1 MKKISATQRLVA
13 TGAIVVFSLLSG
25 CAAPQNLQPKILT
38 VEQSIQSA
46 KAVNAETYSPEAL
59 KTAEGKLAEAQS
71 AVAAQN
77 VATAARLL
85 DEAISD
91 AEYAGINATTEK
103 TKKEVADLRDAI
115 KKLRSE
121 IRKLSAS
128 E

>member
-1 MKKISATQRLVA
+1 MKKISVTQTVVSA
-13 TGAIVVFSLLSG
+13 GAIVAFSILSG
-25 CAAPQNLQPKILT
+25 CATPQNLQPKILA

-46 KAVNAETYSPEAL
+46 KAVNAENYSPEAL
-59 KTAEGKLAEAQS
+59 KSAEAKLTEAQS

-77 VATAARLL
+77 VGTAARLL
-85 DEAISD
+85 DEAMSD
-91 AEYAGINATTEK
+91 AEFASINAPTEK

-121 IRKLSAS
+121 IKKLSAN